1 VKTFVGRRLLYSAL
15 VVLIVS
21 MLVFLMLHLSGD
33 PITLLAPPGASP
45 EFAELLRSR
54 YGLDKPLW
62 TQYWIFLTNVVTR
75 GDFGES
81 YYYNVS
87 AIQLVLARFQ
97 ATIELASSAMLVAIL
112 VAFPLGVTSAIRYG
126 TWADHLTRFLV
137 LLGQAA
143 PPFWVGI
150 LLILLFSV
158 HLGWF
163 PASGREGLSTLVLPA
178 TTLGAFTAAMFTRL
192 IRASML
198 DVLTEDYVRTARAKG
213 LLNTSVLLK
222 HALRNALIPVVTT
235 MGIVFGFLLGG
246 AIVTETVFAW
256 PGLGRL
262 LVHAIQTRD
271 FPLVQAAVFVYAVTF
286 VILNFLVDVIYGFI
300 DPRIK
305 HD

>member
-1 VKTFVGRRLLYSAL
+1 MRTLIWRRLLYSVL
-15 VVLIVS
+15 VVWIITV
-21 MLVFLMLHLSGD
+21 LVFLMLHLTGD
-33 PITLLAPPGASP
+33 PITLLAPPGASA
-45 EFAELLRSR
+45 ELAELLRVR

-62 TQYWIFLTNVVTR
+62 TQYWIFLQNVVTR
-75 GDFGES
+75 GYFGES
-81 YYYNVS
+81 YFYNVD
-87 AIQLVLARFQ
+87 AIRLVLERFR
-97 ATIELASSAMLVAIL
+97 ATVELAGAAMLFAIT
-112 VAFPLGVTSAIRYG
+112 VSFPMGVISAVRHD
-126 TWADHLTRFLV
+126 TWVDHVTRFVV

-158 HLGWF
+158 RLSWF
-163 PASGREGLSTLVLPA
+163 PASGRGGLEALVLPA
-178 TTLGAFTAAMFTRL
+178 LTLGAFTAAMFTRL

-198 DVLTEDYVRTARAKG
+198 DVLTEDFVRTARAKG
-213 LLNTSVLLK
+213 LLATSVIFK
-222 HALRNALIPVVTT
+222 HALRNALIPVITT

-262 LVHAIQTRD
+262 LIHAIHTRD
-271 FPLVQAAVFVYAVTF
+271 FPVVQAAVFVYAVTF
-286 VILNFLVDVIYGFI
+286 VVLNFTVDVLYGLI

>member
-1 VKTFVGRRLLYSAL
+1 MKTLIAHRLLYSLL
-15 VVLIVS
+15 VVLTITV
-21 MLVFLMLHLSGD
+21 LVFLMLHLSGD
-33 PITLLAPPGASP
+33 PITLLAPPGASA
-45 EFAELLRSR
+45 ELAELLRAR

-62 TQYWIFLTNVVTR
+62 TQYWIFLQNAVTR

-81 YYYNVS
+81 YFYNVS
-87 AIQLVLARFQ
+87 AIQLVLERFR
-97 ATIELASSAMLVAIL
+97 ATVELATAAMLFAI
-112 VAFPLGVTSAIRYG
+112 VVSFPVGVVSAVKFGSWI
-126 TWADHLTRFLV
+126 DHLTRFVV

-158 HLGWF
+158 RLGWL
-163 PASGREGLSTLVLPA
+163 PASGRGGPEALILPA
-178 TTLGAFTAAMFTRL
+178 LTLGAFTAAMFTRL

-198 DVLTEDYVRTARAKG
+198 DVLTEDFVRTARAKG
-213 LLNTSVLLK
+213 LYEASVVFK
-222 HALRNALIPVVTT
+222 HSLRNALIPVITT
-235 MGIVFGFLLGG
+235 MGVVFGFLLGG

-262 LVHAIQTRD
+262 LVHAIHTRD
-271 FPLVQAAVFVYAVTF
+271 FPIVQAAVFVYAVTF
-286 VILNFLVDVIYGFI
+286 VALNFAVDVLYGLI